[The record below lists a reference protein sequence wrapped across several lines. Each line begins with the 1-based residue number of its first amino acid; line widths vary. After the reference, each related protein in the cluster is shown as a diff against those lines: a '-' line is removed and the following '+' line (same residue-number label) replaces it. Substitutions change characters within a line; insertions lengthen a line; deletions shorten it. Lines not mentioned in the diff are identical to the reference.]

1 MKRIIALSVVLVFV
15 VLGIGVGCGVG
26 QSGDL
31 DLEGTWSMESY
42 VKADSQVRYQ
52 TSGYMMFGKKHWLH
66 VMFFNRDPRDQDFAE
81 AHHGTYEVT
90 GPDTISMVVEMELH
104 MDPKKEFQETEVW
117 YGPEASL
124 DGAKYR
130 VEGDKVTI
138 DLPSTAQLVMTRVE

>member
-1 MKRIIALSVVLVFV
+1 MKRIVTLAVVLAFV
-15 VLGIGVGCGVG
+15 AIGIGVGVG
-26 QSGDL
+26 ESGNL

-42 VKADSQVRYQ
+42 VKADSQVRYK

-66 VMFFNRDPRDQDFAE
+66 VMFFNRDPRNQDFAE
-81 AHHGTYEVT
+81 AHHGTYEIT

>member
-1 MKRIIALSVVLVFV
+1 MKKLLALSVVLVFV
-15 VLGIGVGCGVG
+15 ALGVGAGP
-26 QSGDL
+26 SENL

-66 VMFFNRDPRDQDFAE
+66 VMFFNRDPRNQDFAE

-124 DGAKYR
+124 EGAKYR

-138 DLPSTAQLVMTRVE
+138 DLPSSAQLVMKRIE